1 MITSV
6 LRPLAAQLIAV
17 LVLLSYSLA
26 GPADQND
33 PALDS
38 LFDRLATTS
47 SAEEASDISNEIWQ
61 RWSAN
66 DDPDVSQLM
75 EIGIRALNYST
86 YRKALRSFDRI
97 IEMAPQFAE
106 AWNKRATLYY
116 HIREYRRSIDDI
128 KETLRLEPRHYGHP
142 VLYNPAMPG
151 IARPG
156 KLSRRTGCLQKSTV
170 DQSTHTQHTPLCPET
185 RRLAAAR
192 GRRERDLGGW
202 GQSQNA
208 VKPDGQFR
216 HFFLAQRMRHRVS
229 MPTHRI
235 TLCGQ

>member
-106 AWNKRATLYY
+106 GWNKRATLYY

-128 KETLRLEPRHYGHP
+128 KETLRLEPRHFGAWSGLGLVSLAQENYPGAL
-142 VLYNPAMPG
+142 VAFNKALSINPHIPN
-151 IARPG
+151 IRRYVQ
-156 KLSRRTGCLQKSTV
+156 KLEDWQ
-170 DQSTHTQHTPLCPET
+170 
-185 RRLAAAR
+185 
-192 GRRERDLGGW
+192 RREDEE
-202 GQSQNA
+202 NA
-208 VKPDGQFR
+208 
-216 HFFLAQRMRHRVS
+216 
-229 MPTHRI
+229 I
-235 TLCGQ
+235 

>member
-97 IEMAPQFAE
+97 IEIAPQFAE
-106 AWNKRATLYY
+106 GWNKRATLYY

-128 KETLRLEPRHYGHP
+128 KETLRLEPRHFGAWSGLGLVSLAQENYPGAL
-142 VLYNPAMPG
+142 VAFKKALSINPHIPN
-151 IARPG
+151 IRRYVQ
-156 KLSRRTGCLQKSTV
+156 KLEDWQ
-170 DQSTHTQHTPLCPET
+170 
-185 RRLAAAR
+185 
-192 GRRERDLGGW
+192 RREDEE
-202 GQSQNA
+202 NA
-208 VKPDGQFR
+208 
-216 HFFLAQRMRHRVS
+216 
-229 MPTHRI
+229 I
-235 TLCGQ
+235 

>member
-47 SAEEASDISNEIWQ
+47 RAEEASDISNEIWQ

-86 YRKALRSFDRI
+86 YRKALRSFDRV

-106 AWNKRATLYY
+106 GWNKRATLYY

-128 KETLRLEPRHYGHP
+128 KETLRLEPRHFGAWSGLGLVSLAQENYPGAL
-142 VLYNPAMPG
+142 VAFKKALSINPHIPN
-151 IARPG
+151 IRRYVQ
-156 KLSRRTGCLQKSTV
+156 KLENWQ
-170 DQSTHTQHTPLCPET
+170 
-185 RRLAAAR
+185 
-192 GRRERDLGGW
+192 RREDEE
-202 GQSQNA
+202 NA
-208 VKPDGQFR
+208 
-216 HFFLAQRMRHRVS
+216 
-229 MPTHRI
+229 I
-235 TLCGQ
+235 

>member
-86 YRKALRSFDRI
+86 YRKALRSFDRV

-106 AWNKRATLYY
+106 GWNKRATLYY

-128 KETLRLEPRHYGHP
+128 KETLRLEPRHFGAWSGLGLVSLAQENYPGAL
-142 VLYNPAMPG
+142 VAFKKALSINPHIPN
-151 IARPG
+151 IRRYVQ
-156 KLSRRTGCLQKSTV
+156 KLEDWQ
-170 DQSTHTQHTPLCPET
+170 
-185 RRLAAAR
+185 
-192 GRRERDLGGW
+192 RREDEE
-202 GQSQNA
+202 NA
-208 VKPDGQFR
+208 
-216 HFFLAQRMRHRVS
+216 
-229 MPTHRI
+229 I
-235 TLCGQ
+235 

>member
-106 AWNKRATLYY
+106 GWNKRATLYY

-128 KETLRLEPRHYGHP
+128 KETLRLEPRHFGAWSGLGLVSLAQENYPGAL
-142 VLYNPAMPG
+142 VAFKKALSINPHIPN
-151 IARPG
+151 IRRYVQ
-156 KLSRRTGCLQKSTV
+156 KLEDWQ
-170 DQSTHTQHTPLCPET
+170 
-185 RRLAAAR
+185 
-192 GRRERDLGGW
+192 RREDDE
-202 GQSQNA
+202 NA
-208 VKPDGQFR
+208 
-216 HFFLAQRMRHRVS
+216 
-229 MPTHRI
+229 I
-235 TLCGQ
+235 